1 MSILLPDSVR
11 DDGLGHG
18 SFVLL
23 VRSRPFDVSVRVGN
37 LSSGHQ
43 CLIALNILKCHL
55 LSQNNIIKCDLLHLK

>member
-55 LSQNNIIKCDLLHLK
+55 IF